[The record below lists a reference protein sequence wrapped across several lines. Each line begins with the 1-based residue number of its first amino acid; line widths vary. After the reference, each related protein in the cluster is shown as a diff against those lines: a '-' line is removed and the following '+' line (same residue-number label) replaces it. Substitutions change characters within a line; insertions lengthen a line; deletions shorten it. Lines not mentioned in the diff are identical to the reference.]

1 MPSSIVLPAFQASTK
16 VQKVGPT
23 FTGDVFLDRIY
34 SGDGQNISNV
44 TFTPCA
50 RTYWHTHEHG
60 QMIKVLAGSGLVCD
74 KGGQPRRIEAGDVVW
89 AQPGTTHWH
98 GAAEGT
104 IMTHLVVA
112 SGQTF
117 WHEEVTEEEFKSGSV
132 SKTQTES
139 GKD

>member
-1 MPSSIVLPAFQASTK
+1 MPSSIVLPAHQPKIK

-34 SGDGQNISNV
+34 TGDGQNIANV

-60 QMIKVLAGSGLVCD
+60 QMIKVLSGHGLVCD
-74 KGGQPRRIEAGDVVW
+74 KGGKPRRIEAGDVVW

-98 GAAEGT
+98 GASEGS
-104 IMTHLVVA
+104 IMTHLVIA
-112 SGQTF
+112 GGQTT
-117 WHEEVTEEEFKSGSV
+117 WHEEVTEEEFKLEPSNK
-132 SKTQTES
+132 KT
-139 GKD
+139 